1 MRVGPCEKPFGNV
14 PIIGIVS
21 DMKVGLR
28 GEPEPILYS
37 PLSNNTSPVTL
48 MLRTTTEAAAMIPT
62 VRRAMTEVNAE
73 IPTFSEATFADL
85 RERQVRRERL
95 FSDLVT
101 LFGSVTLLVCCLGIY
116 GLLSYSVAT
125 AIRDQRANGDWR
137 VGAKHR
143 DHGRS
148 RVADTGDHRDH
159 PRGHRRNRRDPPN

>member
-1 MRVGPCEKPFGNV
+1 M

-28 GEPEPILYS
+28 GEPEPILYTQ
-37 PLSNNTSPVTL
+37 LYNNTSPVTL

-85 RERQVRRERL
+85 RERQLRRERL
-95 FSDLVT
+95 LSDLVT

-116 GLLSYSVAT
+116 GLLS
-125 AIRDQRANGDWR
+125 
-137 VGAKHR
+137 
-143 DHGRS
+143 
-148 RVADTGDHRDH
+148 
-159 PRGHRRNRRDPPN
+159 